1 MAKKNINIGVNPN
14 DGTGDVVREAF
25 RKAKENFDELYARP
39 TGDMNKS
46 TYDSDNSGA
55 VDQADKITGVDAAG
69 NVTYYGKD
77 AAGNIGFHSF
87 SEDKVAVYDAG
98 VAGFEGVLYIDI
110 ANFKLYLWDDVNE
123 VYINASGGIDEAALE
138 NILVNTTRSYNNAQN
153 AALSTLTDA
162 TTLTWDLLTQ
172 QGAYLLATSG
182 VGDTRTLP
190 NSTLFGIPAGSYAEI
205 LFKQDATGGR
215 KIAFDTNFGD
225 VIGTFDERPN
235 EYTLILVK
243 VVATD
248 KARVVLSEWS
258 GAGANSYNNA
268 FSREFKGITDTNY
281 TLVAGDENKFL
292 LFTTDAATTITVPDN
307 LFSDYV
313 TILGATAGTTT
324 FSGGAGN
331 MVVLPPNGS
340 LAKVK
345 KTGFFRLKVNQ
356 TGTSGYLSGDLVKT
370 FDVFQSPNG
379 TLYKAAIT
387 DSGQWDIT
395 VL

>member
-1 MAKKNINIGVNPN
+1 MAKQNINIGVNPN

-25 RKAKENFDELYARP
+25 RKSKENFDELYARP

-46 TYDSDNSGA
+46 TYDADNSGA

-77 AAGNIGFHSF
+77 AAGTIGFHTF
-87 SEDKVAVYDAG
+87 SPDKVDSYADFASFP
-98 VAGFEGVLYIDI
+98 VAGFEGVLYIDLENL
-110 ANFKLYLWDDVNE
+110 ALHLWDDVNE
-123 VYINASGGIDEAALE
+123 VYVEASGGIDEAALE

-190 NSTLFGIPAGSYAEI
+190 NSVLSGVAVGSYAEI

-225 VIGTFDERPN
+225 VIGTFDERAN

-248 KARVVLSEWS
+248 KARVILSNWRDRMMSENKTGTVLTLDKYVVDTYNYATPSNATTYTVSASKVVNGAVRCFINAASEPTVT
-258 GAGANSYNNA
+258 GAT
-268 FSREFKGITDTNY
+268 K
-281 TLVAGDENKFL
+281 VAGDSF
-292 LFTTDAATTITVPDN
+292 AANVNMT
-307 LFSDYV
+307 
-313 TILGATAGTTT
+313 
-324 FSGGAGN
+324 
-331 MVVLPPNGS
+331 MVVNSPDGI
-340 LAKVK
+340 AVEYY
-345 KTGFFRLKVNQ
+345 F
-356 TGTSGYLSGDLVKT
+356 LSR
-370 FDVFQSPNG
+370 
-379 TLYKAAIT
+379 
-387 DSGQWDIT
+387 
-395 VL
+395 